1 MHTPVMVPEVLALL
15 RPSPGEWL
23 VDATVGLGGHSEAI
37 LERIQPGGRLLGLD
51 CDVEALEHTR
61 KRLGRFGNAVALVH
75 GNFRDLATHVATWG
89 RQADGAL
96 FDLGLSSHQLA
107 SAARGFSFSLE
118 GPLDMRMDTSGG
130 MTAGDVLRRAS
141 VADLERILREF
152 GQERYAR
159 RIARAIV
166 ENRRRLRTTG
176 DLARLVE
183 RVVPRRERRIHPA
196 TRTFQALRIAVN
208 DELGALDEA
217 LASLPRWLAPGG
229 RVAVISFHSLE
240 DGIVKRRL
248 REFAAAGDLV
258 VLTPKPLRPTPQEV
272 AANPRARSARLRA
285 AERPSAN

>member
-1 MHTPVMVPEVLALL
+1 MHTPVMVSEVVAVL
-15 RPSPGEWL
+15 RPSPGEWF
-23 VDATVGLGGHSEAI
+23 VDATIGLGGHSEAL
-37 LERIQPGGRLLGLD
+37 LERLQPGGRLLGLD

-61 KRLGRFGNAVALVH
+61 TRLRRFGDAVALVH
-75 GNFRDLATHVATWG
+75 GNFRDLATHVAAWG
-89 RQADGAL
+89 RRADGAL
-96 FDLGLSSHQLA
+96 FDLGVSSHQLA

-130 MTAGDVLRRAS
+130 MTAG
-141 VADLERILREF
+141 ERLLREF

-166 ENRRRLRTTG
+166 ENRRRLKTTG

-208 DELGALDEA
+208 DELGALDQA
-217 LASLPRWLAPGG
+217 LGCLPRWLAPGG

-240 DGIVKRRL
+240 DRIVKRKFRD
-248 REFAAAGDLV
+248 FAAAGELV
-258 VLTPKPLRPTPQEV
+258 VLTPKPLRPRPEEV

-285 AERPSAN
+285 AERRIAN